1 VLVVFFANLKDLRFC
16 LLFLVWQA
24 RLAVSMPISLA
35 LLRSTELE
43 RRLVALGLVADRDSV
58 VWALNKGSESTSF
71 VR

>member
-1 VLVVFFANLKDLRFC
+1 MLVVFFANLKDLRFC